1 MANKTNVTTSRK
13 SQTGKNPGE
22 TSTQLAVSST
32 GNSLIP
38 TTKAEV
44 PAAIAA
50 LEAKLKELKGDIK
63 NEISTDI
70 MYDSQN
76 IKNITTVK
84 ELLAISASIRAR
96 SAAYQKEIENYNLQ
110 GKVEEF
116 SETEK
121 SAVEWYAIIQKAIFE
136 LINNS
141 QIKIIESSITKLSK
155 YLDED
160 TRLANELASIMTEAS
175 AKLK

>member
-1 MANKTNVTTSRK
+1 MAKKTSNTRRAATAK
-13 SQTGKNPGE
+13 NETGLTVSNSGNP
-22 TSTQLAVSST
+22 
-32 GNSLIP
+32 LIP

-70 MYDSQN
+70 IYDTQN
-76 IKNITTVK
+76 IKDITTVK

-96 SAAYQKEIENYNLQ
+96 SAAYQKEVETYNLQ
-110 GKVEEF
+110 GKVEDF
-116 SETEK
+116 SQTGKTAE
-121 SAVEWYAIIQKAIFE
+121 EWYAIIQKAIFE